1 MVELAIVF
9 PLLVLAALALV
20 QFALYV
26 HAENV
31 TIGAAQDGARVAAE
45 VDRGVSDGV
54 ATTQSL
60 LQAGLGAEASSVAVQ
75 GTDDGTAVTITA
87 REPSPDPPQRTRRCH
102 CTPRPAS
109 AKRFRGRAEWV
120 DLYNTSEPGAA
131 RSAGPG
137 ADRDRTCSANAPL
150 PAFSVIG
157 AGRVTQARMGV
168 DAVAREAALGRPAAS
183 ARDAL
188 SQGLARGQAVAQG
201 HGLTNTT
208 LQVAVDGPFDPGD
221 QIVASASYTVPL

>member
-1 MVELAIVF
+1 MRRVPRATERVLTRGQAMVELALAF

-60 LQAGLGAEASSVAVQ
+60 LQAGLGAEASFVAVQ

-87 REPSPDPPQRTRRCH
+87 SGSLPLIL
-102 CTPRPAS
+102 PA
-109 AKRFRGRAEWV
+109 V
-120 DLYNTSEPGAA
+120 
-131 RSAGPG
+131 
-137 ADRDRTCSANAPL
+137 ANASLPL
-150 PAFSVIG
+150 HAQASVSKE
-157 AGRVTQARMGV
+157 RFVV
-168 DAVAREAALGRPAAS
+168 
-183 ARDAL
+183 
-188 SQGLARGQAVAQG
+188 
-201 HGLTNTT
+201 
-208 LQVAVDGPFDPGD
+208 GPNG
-221 QIVASASYTVPL
+221 

>member
-1 MVELAIVF
+1 MVELAVVF

-87 REPSPDPPQRTRRCH
+87 TGSLPLIL
-102 CTPRPAS
+102 PA
-109 AKRFRGRAEWV
+109 V
-120 DLYNTSEPGAA
+120 
-131 RSAGPG
+131 
-137 ADRDRTCSANAPL
+137 ANASLPL
-150 PAFSVIG
+150 HAQASVSKESF
-157 AGRVTQARMGV
+157 VV
-168 DAVAREAALGRPAAS
+168 
-183 ARDAL
+183 
-188 SQGLARGQAVAQG
+188 
-201 HGLTNTT
+201 
-208 LQVAVDGPFDPGD
+208 GPNG
-221 QIVASASYTVPL
+221 